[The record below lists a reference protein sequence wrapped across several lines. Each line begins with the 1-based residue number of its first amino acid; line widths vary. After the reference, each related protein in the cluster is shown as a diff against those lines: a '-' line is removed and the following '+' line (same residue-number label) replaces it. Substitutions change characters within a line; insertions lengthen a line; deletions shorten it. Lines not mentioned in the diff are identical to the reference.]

1 MTNQEHLKNYR
12 RYKDLIKQY
21 DRELAALAAEDLP
34 EPETV
39 MVLRDSY
46 VCLVKAIERAV
57 GGIQDPTEQ
66 MVIRLRYIKGYSW
79 TRICFEVH
87 YSESQVKRI
96 HRRALKRLEGVLLS

>member
-1 MTNQEHLKNYR
+1 MTNREHLKNYR

-21 DRELAALAAEDLP
+21 DRDLAGGDLP
-34 EPETV
+34 DPEATTG
-39 MVLRDSY
+39 LRDSY

-57 GGIQDPTEQ
+57 GGMQDPTEQ

-79 TRICFEVH
+79 TSICFEVH

-96 HRRALKRLEGVLLS
+96 HRRALKRLEGVLFA